1 MELTNRKQN
10 ILASIVNGYIR
21 TGGPVGSKSIAEA
34 AGASPATVRN
44 EMAELTELGLLEQPH
59 TSAGRIPSERGL
71 REYVDNLMPAEPLS
85 DNDRLT
91 LDAMLA
97 KSAFD
102 PERLPGGAA
111 HTLASVTR
119 CLAVASA
126 PSGVSAKIKAVQFV
140 QTSRRTAML
149 ILISSAGTMKTKV
162 FHCDF
167 DLSNEIMRIFFRVL
181 NERVVGRLVTAVNRA
196 FIQCLAVSFNDLAL
210 LMSPALLALLETAQE
225 TVKAEM
231 HVSGQ
236 MNLLFYPELGPGG
249 ARRVM
254 DFIERQD
261 EAAALLLSGRP
272 GRVQIRIGQE
282 NGHNALAAAAVVS
295 ARYSVNGADAGA
307 VAVIGPLRMRYAR
320 TAAQTAY
327 IAERVGEML
336 TRVLREE

>member
-1 MELTNRKQN
+1 MELTKRKQN

-21 TGGPVGSKSIAEA
+21 TGGPIGSKSIAEA
-34 AGASPATVRN
+34 AGASSATVRN

-59 TSAGRIPSERGL
+59 TSAGRIPSQKGL

-85 DNDRLT
+85 DDERLT

-111 HTLASVTR
+111 HTLASATR
-119 CLAVASA
+119 CLAVATA

-181 NERVVGRLVTAVNRA
+181 NERVVGRAVTEINRA
-196 FIQCLAVSFNDLAL
+196 FIQSLAVSFHDLAIL
-210 LMSPALLALLETAQE
+210 LSPALIALLETAQE
-225 TVKAEM
+225 TVKTEV

-254 DFIERQD
+254 DFVERHD
-261 EAAALLLSGRP
+261 AVAGLLSGRP

-282 NGHNALAAAAVVS
+282 NGHNALANVSVVS

-307 VAVIGPLRMRYAR
+307 VAVIGPLRIRYAHM
-320 TAAQTAY
+320 AAQTAY

-336 TRVLREE
+336 TRVSREE

>member
-1 MELTNRKQN
+1 MELTKRKQN

-44 EMAELTELGLLEQPH
+44 EMAELTEMGLLEQPH
-59 TSAGRIPSERGL
+59 TSAGRIPSEKGL
-71 REYVDNLMPAEPLS
+71 REYVDNLMPEEPLS
-85 DNDRLT
+85 DEERIT

-111 HTLASVTR
+111 RTLASATR
-119 CLAVASA
+119 YMAVATA
-126 PSGVSAKIKAVQFV
+126 PSGVSAQIKAVQFV

-167 DLSNEIMRIFFRVL
+167 DLSSEIMRIFFRVL
-181 NERVVGRLVTAVNRA
+181 NERVVGRNVSEINRA
-196 FIQCLAVSFNDLAL
+196 FIQSLAVSFNDFAL

-225 TVKAEM
+225 TVKTEV

-261 EAAALLLSGRP
+261 AVTGLLAGRP
-272 GRVQIRIGQE
+272 GRVQIHIGQE
-282 NGHNALAAAAVVS
+282 NGHNALAAVSVVS
-295 ARYSVNGADAGA
+295 TRYSINGTDAGA
-307 VAVIGPLRMRYAR
+307 VAVIGPTRMRYAH

-327 IAERVGEML
+327 IAERVGEMF
-336 TRVLREE
+336 TRVQREE

>member
-1 MELTNRKQN
+1 
-10 ILASIVNGYIR
+10 
-21 TGGPVGSKSIAEA
+21 
-34 AGASPATVRN
+34 
-44 EMAELTELGLLEQPH
+44 
-59 TSAGRIPSERGL
+59 
-71 REYVDNLMPAEPLS
+71 
-85 DNDRLT
+85 
-91 LDAMLA
+91 
-97 KSAFD
+97 
-102 PERLPGGAA
+102 
-111 HTLASVTR
+111 
-119 CLAVASA
+119 
-126 PSGVSAKIKAVQFV
+126 
-140 QTSRRTAML
+140 
-149 ILISSAGTMKTKV
+149 
-162 FHCDF
+162 
-167 DLSNEIMRIFFRVL
+167 MRIFFRVL

-196 FIQCLAVSFNDLAL
+196 FIQSLAVSFNDLAL

>member
-1 MELTNRKQN
+1 MELTKRKQN

-44 EMAELTELGLLEQPH
+44 EMAELTEMGLLEQPH
-59 TSAGRIPSERGL
+59 TSAGRIPSEKGL
-71 REYVDNLMPAEPLS
+71 REYVDNLMPEEPLS
-85 DNDRLT
+85 DEERIT

-111 HTLASVTR
+111 RTLASATR
-119 CLAVASA
+119 YMAVATA
-126 PSGVSAKIKAVQFV
+126 PSGVSAQIKAVQFV

-167 DLSNEIMRIFFRVL
+167 DLSSEIMRIFFRVL
-181 NERVVGRLVTAVNRA
+181 NERVVGRNVSEINRA
-196 FIQCLAVSFNDLAL
+196 FIQSLAVSFNDLAL

-225 TVKAEM
+225 TVKTEV

-236 MNLLFYPELGPGG
+236 MNLLFYPEYERGA

-254 DFIERQD
+254 DFLERPRELADLLVQ
-261 EAAALLLSGRP
+261 EPGSVRAL
-272 GRVQIRIGQE
+272 IGQE
-282 NGHNALAAAAVVS
+282 SRVPELAGSSVVV
-295 ARYSVNGADAGA
+295 ARYAVGGQDAGA
-307 VAVIGPLRMRYAR
+307 LAVIGPTRMNYP
-320 TAAQTAY
+320 
-327 IAERVGEML
+327 RVISHLSYLSQSVSQLL
-336 TRVLREE
+336 TVLMREE

>member
-21 TGGPVGSKSIAEA
+21 TGEPVGSKSIAEA

-44 EMAELTELGLLEQPH
+44 EMAELTELGFLEQPH

-167 DLSNEIMRIFFRVL
+167 DLSSEIMRIFFRVL
-181 NERVVGRLVTAVNRA
+181 NERVVGRFVTEVNRA
-196 FIQCLAVSFNDLAL
+196 FIQSLAVSFNDLAI

-236 MNLLFYPELGPGG
+236 MNLLF
-249 ARRVM
+249 
-254 DFIERQD
+254 
-261 EAAALLLSGRP
+261 LSL
-272 GRVQIRIGQE
+272 IHI
-282 NGHNALAAAAVVS
+282 
-295 ARYSVNGADAGA
+295 
-307 VAVIGPLRMRYAR
+307 
-320 TAAQTAY
+320 
-327 IAERVGEML
+327 
-336 TRVLREE
+336 